1 MQNSK
6 TQLEG
11 RNSNKV
17 VAENIIFHTNDRQKL
32 SLLNSNI
39 KTSYSKYV
47 IDIFANFI
55 GHILDIGIKEYNS
68 IIGNSKTSKDISFAL
83 SLNDRK
89 SFNKKISELPNLIAK
104 KNKPGINQTK
114 RFSPIPSNDFK
125 GLQLSKRE
133 KNFKGRNHNQSLL
146 QTSFNRSFK
155 DTM

>member
-1 MQNSK
+1 MLS
-6 TQLEG
+6 
-11 RNSNKV
+11 
-17 VAENIIFHTNDRQKL
+17 IFW
-32 SLLNSNI
+32 
-39 KTSYSKYV
+39 SYY
-47 IDIFANFI
+47 I
-55 GHILDIGIKEYNS
+55 GHIPDIGIKEYNLETS
-68 IIGNSKTSKDISFAL
+68 IFENSKTSKDISFAL